1 MYVRLTHNP
10 QVKCEGTDKCT
21 LWLGWLPQYKMAK
34 NRIKKKKK
42 KNRTENPTKCVRP
55 ELQTSLHVLQQK
67 CFRKNKNPTSEHNNS
82 ASLPASCGLLWNYAP
97 TVTKETAKHI
107 CRHFKLRTIFWV
119 PCNEAQAGM
128 NKLCLQAEA
137 PCHAAST
144 GHLIANLFLR

>member
-21 LWLGWLPQYKMAK
+21 LWLCGWLPQYKMAK
-34 NRIKKKKK
+34 NRFKK

-82 ASLPASCGLLWNYAP
+82 VSLPASCGLLWNYAP

-107 CRHFKLRTIFWV
+107 CRHFKLRTIFWECLV
-119 PCNEAQAGM
+119 TRPRQEWTSFAFKQKHPVMQQAQGT
-128 NKLCLQAEA
+128 
-137 PCHAAST
+137 S
-144 GHLIANLFLR
+144 